1 MPSRVDRR
9 ESGSDDASDGENSS
23 TSHTSSTSDGQGSVD
38 SSSSGYAPGPSG
50 IVQGKS
56 GSYIPHDHY
65 HVHND
70 VFHFRTKSTDHRTCY
85 YQTIHHHYHYYF
97 QISITNGGA
106 SAGSAPADGGGGGGD
121 ATTPIPVQNGPAPQ
135 EVATGGSVG
144 GGGIRGDD
152 REPSDTS
159 PPSLFSPSPEPR
171 ASREDAM
178 DESHSIKYRKL
189 NARFFDQ
196 EDESQTSGDCRDKVS
211 EDDGNDDDGN
221 SALSSQRVH
230 T

>member
-106 SAGSAPADGGGGGGD
+106 SAGSAPADGGGGGD
-121 ATTPIPVQNGPAPQ
+121 ATTPIPVQNA
-135 EVATGGSVG
+135 
-144 GGGIRGDD
+144 
-152 REPSDTS
+152 
-159 PPSLFSPSPEPR
+159 SPEPR

-196 EDESQTSGDCRDKVS
+196 EDESQTSGDCRDKVT